1 MDKNIYITQTFI
13 ENKGF
18 SELDF
23 ELQNEFGFEYDEDYT
38 NEFEIIEKGKGYA
51 DGYPVNIDKM
61 IELLKVLKSK
71 GATHVELDYHCDQIG
86 YDISGYKIEPSSQS
100 DIDEYNTKIQ
110 KHLEKNKKINELYDE
125 IKKIEKS

>member
-23 ELQNEFGFEYDEDYT
+23 ELQKEFGFEYNEDYT
-38 NEFEIIEKGKGYA
+38 NEFEIIEKSKVYA

-61 IELLKVLKSK
+61 IELLKILKSK
-71 GATHVELDYHCDQIG
+71 GATHVELDYQVKMILMNIILR
-86 YDISGYKIEPSSQS
+86 YRNILKKKQKKLTNYMMRLRKLKNLSPIFFYLLTFKI
-100 DIDEYNTKIQ
+100 
-110 KHLEKNKKINELYDE
+110 L
-125 IKKIEKS
+125 